1 MPVSSFHGLQTSL
14 RGILAHQRAIDVTGH
29 NVANADTIGYSRQQA
44 SLGTVQPLRI
54 GAGATTDGSSALLG
68 AGVAIQDYS
77 RVRDSFLDLQ
87 YRAQNMRLGE
97 QQTLSRSLDELEFA
111 FQEPGPNGIGALT
124 SKFWDAW
131 SDVSNAPESSAPRNA
146 LVERAK
152 TVSAAFV
159 NLDSQLAAV
168 GAQADGDYQAITV
181 AGGQVS
187 SIASQISQLN
197 DQIKSGVASGE
208 VPNDLLDRRDM
219 LLDEL
224 SGLAQVSVA
233 NLSGGS
239 IQVKFGDAAALL
251 VDDTAVTWPQTLSAP
266 GGKLGA
272 LLKLSNPT
280 GTVASYRADLAT
292 AARTFADSVN
302 NAHVNPAT
310 VPPTLPFFSATAGN
324 EAATLAV
331 NVTPAQVRT
340 SSTPGVGGNDIARRI
355 SELRGGSPDQSYQAF
370 ISRVGT
376 EVQEARRL
384 QKNAAVLAG
393 AVDERRMSTS
403 GVSLDEEMTNLVR
416 FQRGF
421 QASARTM
428 STMDEMLDT
437 IINRT
442 GRVGL

>member
-29 NVANADTIGYSRQQA
+29 NVANANTIGYSRQQA
-44 SLGTVQPLRI
+44 SLGTVQPLTI

-87 YRAQNMRLGE
+87 FRAQSMRLGE
-97 QQTLSRSLDELEFA
+97 QETMARSLDELEFA
-111 FQEPGPNGIGALT
+111 FQEPGQNGINALA
-124 SKFWDAW
+124 SKFWNAW
-131 SDVSNAPESSAPRNA
+131 SDVSNAPENIAPRNT
-146 LVERAK
+146 LVEVGK
-152 TVSAAFV
+152 TLSAAFV
-159 NLDSQLAAV
+159 NLDRQLSAV
-168 GAQADGDYQAITV
+168 GAQASGDYAAITA
-181 AGGQVS
+181 AGGEVAS
-187 SIASQISQLN
+187 MASQIAQLN
-197 DQIKSGVASGE
+197 GQIKSGVANGE
-208 VPNDLLDRRDM
+208 VPNDLLDRRDL
-219 LLDEL
+219 LLDEM
-224 SGLAQVSVA
+224 SKLAQVSVA
-233 NLSGGS
+233 NLSDGS

-251 VDDTAVTWPQTLSAP
+251 VDDTTVTWPQTLATP

-272 LLKLSNPT
+272 LLKLTGAT
-280 GTVASYRADLAT
+280 GTVASYRTDLAAT
-292 AARTFADSVN
+292 AKAVADAVN
-302 NAHVNPAT
+302 GAHTTPAT
-310 VPPTLPFFSATAGN
+310 TPATPAFFSFTPGN

-331 NVTPAQVRT
+331 NVTAGQVRT
-340 SSTPGVGGNDIARRI
+340 ASTAGIGGNDISRKI
-355 SELRGGSPDQSYQAF
+355 SELRGGTPDQTYQAF
-370 ISRVGT
+370 VTRVGG
-376 EVQEARRL
+376 EVQEARRQ
-384 QKNAAVLAG
+384 QKNAEVLTG